1 MQPDYL
7 DLPSERRIA
16 YCKSDG
22 TGVGVV
28 FLGGFS
34 SDMTGTKAVH
44 LEEACGR
51 SGRPYL
57 RFDYTG
63 HGRSSGE
70 FADGCVGGWAR
81 DARETIE
88 MLTEGPQILVGSSMG
103 GWISLLLAR
112 HHPEK
117 VAGLVG
123 IAAAPDFMREIESG
137 FDREQRRSMESTGR
151 TELPSEYSDTPLII
165 TRKMLVDGMRQ
176 SIFDH
181 PLELSFPVRL
191 LQGTNDEDVDQSVA
205 LQLLEHSSGP
215 DIRLTLV
222 KDGDHKLSSP
232 PCLKLI
238 EDSVNEVAGRI
249 GQSL

>member
-1 MQPDYL
+1 MRPDYL
-7 DLPSERRIA
+7 DLPCERRIA
-16 YCKSDG
+16 YCKSNG

-28 FLGGFS
+28 FLGGLS

-44 LEEACGR
+44 LEEACRR

-70 FADGCVGGWAR
+70 FANGCIGDWAR

-88 MLTEGPQILVGSSMG
+88 MLTDGPQILVGSSMG

-123 IAAAPDFMREIESG
+123 IAAAPDFMNEIESG
-137 FDREQRRSMESTGR
+137 FNQEQRLAMESTDR
-151 TELPSEYSDTPLII
+151 AELPSEYSDDPLVI

-181 PLELSFPVRL
+181 PLELLFPVRL
-191 LQGTNDEDVDQSVA
+191 LQGTDDEDVDQSVA
-205 LQLLEHSSGP
+205 LQLFEHSSGP
-215 DIRLTLV
+215 DIRLTLI
-222 KDGDHKLSSP
+222 KNGDHRLSSP
-232 PCLKLI
+232 SCLKLI
-238 EDSVNEVAGRI
+238 EDSVNEVASCI

>member
-7 DLPSERRIA
+7 DLPCERRIA
-16 YCKSDG
+16 YRKSDG

-28 FLGGFS
+28 FLGGFR

-44 LEEACGR
+44 LEEVCRG

-63 HGRSSGE
+63 HGQSNGE
-70 FADGCVGGWAR
+70 FASGCIGDWAR
-81 DARETIE
+81 DARETVE

-123 IAAAPDFMREIESG
+123 IAAAPDFMKDFESG
-137 FDREQRRSMESTGR
+137 FDHEQRRAMEANGR
-151 TELPSEYSDTPLII
+151 VELPSEYSDIPLII

-181 PLELSFPVRL
+181 PLELPFPVRL

-205 LQLLEHSSGP
+205 LQLLEHASGP
-215 DIRLTLV
+215 DIRLMLI
-222 KDGDHKLSSP
+222 KDGDHRLSSQT
-232 PCLKLI
+232 CLKLI
-238 EDSVNEVAGRI
+238 EDSVNEIAGCT
-249 GQSL
+249 GQSH